1 MTDRLFSLDANIT
14 DFDHIEREKLCCKPI
29 LHPSPLPLDRL
40 LSIGLAGIQ
49 VRKFARS
56 GLLAGGDLHLLAGF
70 LVAVP
75 SKHAGVVG
83 GFFAGQGV
91 VVWQFWRKGDGFI
104 YWDHWPLLA
113 ASGRLQSVTKG
124 CIRPEAVA

>member
-1 MTDRLFSLDANIT
+1 M
-14 DFDHIEREKLCCKPI
+14 
-29 LHPSPLPLDRL
+29 
-40 LSIGLAGIQ
+40 
-49 VRKFARS
+49 RKFARS

-113 ASGRLQSVTKG
+113 ASGRFLPVASARVGSVND
-124 CIRPEAVA
+124 RR